1 MSSKVHSS
9 IDIDKVIKTAEELQ
23 EVRRK
28 APANPF
34 SKRLGAIISSPEGKV
49 FLIKML
55 DVAFRSKNYARIATF
70 MQQLLKSSNNY
81 QKLFSS
87 QERVLVRLF
96 KLIGYKLPSVSVPI
110 MLRQIQEITS
120 SVVFF
125 LGEEQYKNHYSKRK
139 KENIQLNVN
148 LIGEALIGEEEAK
161 KRIASYCELLHQE
174 EVDYISVKASTLFSQ
189 ISAIAHDAVVDTLV
203 ERLSTL
209 YREVLKIEK
218 ETGKQKFI
226 NLDMEEYRDLSITLA
241 AFKKTLSLDEFNSL
255 CAGLVIQAYLP
266 DAFYEVRE
274 LQEWAL
280 QRVKDGGAPIK
291 VRVVKGANLEM
302 ERTEAS
308 LRNWPLATYASKAE
322 TDANYKKILCLL
334 LDKDKTHA
342 LHVGVASH
350 NVFELAF
357 AITYIEEQ
365 GIENEHVCF
374 EMLEGVAQ
382 ATVSEI
388 VRRGYQV
395 SLYTPVVKRED
406 YTNAIAYLVRRLDEG
421 TQEGNFLKEGYEL
434 EIGSENWNQLKA
446 DFVTSVSMIDEVQSR
461 PHRVQNR
468 SRQQLQIQEEFK
480 NTADTDWSVAAN
492 RSWIGYIRQ
501 RWEQPT
507 KVLGDYIPV
516 IGGARKKEREKIVQ
530 KNWKHT
536 LAWQYEQA
544 DKEDYLHMIDCKD
557 SIWYSLAI
565 EEKVEMLRMA
575 AYLMEQRRGDLV
587 AVAIEEL
594 GKTIHEADIEVSEAI
609 DFANYYAQN
618 MIDLES
624 EGVTYDKNG
633 IQLVLSPWNF
643 PLAIP
648 IGGVLASL
656 AAGKRVILKPAAAA
670 SASAYLIGKCL
681 WDAGIPEDAFAFLP
695 CKESTLDDFLTLEN
709 VFDAVILTGATE
721 TAQYLLTR
729 NPNLKLYAETGGK
742 NATYISPSSDK
753 EQAIE
758 HLVQSAF
765 GNTGQKC
772 SASSLL
778 LLEKELFEDKHFKAL
793 VKDAVES
800 KICGAPWELDTQIG
814 PLAVPINDKLKH
826 VLEHTNEN
834 DWLVKPKLDGEYI
847 LTPGVMWGVST
858 QDYAYETE
866 LFGPVLHVME
876 TEGLH
881 DAIEKINNL
890 KFGLTS
896 GISSLDNEEVNYW
909 KKHVNAGNLYV
920 NRTTTGAIVERQ
932 PFGGIKASSIGFGMK
947 AGGNNYVRQ
956 FLSLSDEEGTTVKH
970 IEENYRQHYLSHFSK
985 EIDYAKL
992 RGQHNI
998 CRYIKP
1004 KKVKVLVGPDT
1015 LDEHIQMVSIACAVL
1030 KVKVHFF
1037 STEKI
1042 DWQHK
1047 DKLIILNDWVEL
1059 EKSMNE
1065 DNRFRSLT
1073 DTVSNEFKIK
1083 LHQHYLHLY
1092 DKTPTANGRFELL
1105 NYLSEQSVSINYHR
1119 YGNLMGEDIKAAF

>member
-1 MSSKVHSS
+1 MSSKIHSS
-9 IDIDKVIKTAEELQ
+9 IDIEKVIQTAEDLQ
-23 EVRRK
+23 KVRRN

-55 DVAFRSKNYARIATF
+55 DVAFRSKNYARIATY
-70 MQQLLKSSNNY
+70 MQQLLKSSNSY

-125 LGEEQYKNHYSKRK
+125 LGEQQYKNHYNKRK

-148 LIGEALIGEEEAK
+148 LIGEALIGEGEAK
-161 KRIASYCELLHQE
+161 KRIASYCELLHHE
-174 EVDYISVKASTLFSQ
+174 EVEYISVKASTLFSQ

-203 ERLSTL
+203 ERLSIL
-209 YREVLKIEK
+209 YKEVIKIEK

-241 AFKKTLSLDEFNSL
+241 AFKKTLALDEFTSL

-266 DAFYEVRE
+266 DAYYEVRE

-280 QRVKDGGAPIK
+280 ERVKNGGSPIK

-308 LRNWPLATYASKAE
+308 LKNWPLATYASKVE

-334 LDKDKTHA
+334 LDKDKAHA
-342 LHVGVASH
+342 LHIGVASH
-350 NVFELAF
+350 NIFEIAF
-357 AITYIEEQ
+357 AITYIEQ
-365 GIENEHVCF
+365 QAIKNEYVCF

-382 ATVSEI
+382 ATVNEI
-388 VRRGYQV
+388 VERGYHV
-395 SLYTPVVKRED
+395 SLYTPVVKREN

-421 TQEGNFLKEGYEL
+421 TQERNFLKEGYEL
-434 EIGSENWNQLKA
+434 EIGSEKWNLLKA
-446 DFVTSVSMIDEVQSR
+446 DFLTSVDMMNEVQSR
-461 PHRVQNR
+461 PNRVQNR

-480 NTADTDWSVAAN
+480 NTADTDWSVPAN

-501 RWEQPT
+501 RWEQPS
-507 KVLGDYIPV
+507 KILGDSIPV
-516 IGGARKKEREKIVQ
+516 IGGARKKEREKIIQ
-530 KNWKHT
+530 KNWKDT
-536 LAWQYEQA
+536 LPWQYEQA

-575 AYLMEQRRGDLV
+575 AYLMGQRRGDLV

-594 GKTIHEADIEVSEAI
+594 GKTIQEADMEVSEAI
-609 DFANYYAQN
+609 DFANFYAQN
-618 MIDLES
+618 MIDLEK
-624 EGVTYDKNG
+624 EGVSYEKKG
-633 IQLVLSPWNF
+633 IHLVLSPWNF

-656 AAGKRVILKPAAAA
+656 AAGKRVILKPAPQAM
-670 SASAYLIGKCL
+670 ASAYLIGKCL

-695 CKESTLDDFLTLEN
+695 CNESTLDDFLTIEN
-709 VFDAVILTGATE
+709 IFDAVILTGATE
-721 TAQYLLTR
+721 TAQHLLSR

-753 EQAIE
+753 EQAIA
-758 HLVQSAF
+758 HVLQSAF

-772 SASSLL
+772 SATSLL
-778 LLEKELFEDKHFKAL
+778 ILEKELFEDKHFKDL
-793 VKDAVES
+793 LKDAVES
-800 KICGAPWELDTQIG
+800 KICGNPWELNTEIG
-814 PLAVPINDKLKH
+814 PLAVPMNDKLKY
-826 VLEHTNEN
+826 VFEHTDESQ
-834 DWLVKPKLDGEYI
+834 WLVKPKIEGEYM
-847 LTPGVMWGVST
+847 LSPCVKWGVT
-858 QDYAYETE
+858 IQDYEYETE
-866 LFGPVLHVME
+866 LFGPVLLVME
-876 TEGLH
+876 AEGLH
-881 DAIEKINNL
+881 DAIEKINIL

-896 GISSLDNEEVNYW
+896 GIESLDNEEVNYW

-932 PFGGIKASSIGFGMK
+932 PFGGIKASSFGFGMK
-947 AGGNNYVRQ
+947 AGGNNYIRQ
-956 FLSLSDEEGTTVKH
+956 FLSLPKEHTMTVQQV
-970 IEENYRQHYLSHFSK
+970 EENYRQHYLSHFSK
-985 EIDYAKL
+985 EIDYAKV

-1004 KKVKVLVGPDT
+1004 KKIKVLVGFDT
-1015 LDEHIQMVSIACAVL
+1015 LDEHIKMVSIACAVL

-1037 STEKI
+1037 SIEKI
-1042 DWQHK
+1042 EWKHK
-1047 DKLIILNDWVEL
+1047 DKLIVLNDWLEL
-1059 EKSMNE
+1059 EKSMNQ

-1073 DTVSNEFKIK
+1073 ETVSDSFKAK
-1083 LHQHYLHLY
+1083 LHEYYLHLY
-1092 DKTPTANGRFELL
+1092 DKTPTTNGRFELL
-1105 NYLSEQSVSINYHR
+1105 NYLNEQSVSINYHR
-1119 YGNLMGEDIKAAF
+1119 YGNLMGEGHD